1 MLKSDVALLV
11 ENWFLKDKY
20 VFITYNWFNLD
31 YIVIERVRDEE
42 FVTCKNSTSDMGSF
56 TKEEM
61 IKLIGMNIFVHQPL
75 EGSNQDF
82 HEVRSGGCHC
92 GAASTNNPDK
102 HAFGCRKYKK

>member
-1 MLKSDVALLV
+1 MLKSDVDLLV

-56 TKEEM
+56 TREEM
-61 IKLIGMNIFVHQPL
+61 VYLIGMNIFIYQPS
-75 EGSNQDF
+75 EHWNQDF
-82 HEVRSGGCHC
+82 HYVRSNGCTC
-92 GAASTNNPDK
+92 GAASTANPDK
-102 HAFGCRKYKK
+102 HAFNCKKWTK